1 MALSPSTHSKPRRLV
16 GGVRDALDWP
26 LALARIQRPERGR
39 EELDQH
45 RSAPLLAPWDG
56 TRGSGCDA
64 RRLST
69 AGLSATWRTMQ
80 ASRAGAIRADAA
92 LRHGIMGNRRTPSR
106 VRARGGCSI
115 TSPASF
121 CYLIRSAAGQAVRI
135 RRFLL
140 FAMPQPFHAE
150 KPSAIIGQNPEEPV
164 QAGSPARSRSVRK
177 TDPWTISFR
186 TTEIVLQ
193 QSGRRIE
200 AGRSRGGQS

>member
-1 MALSPSTHSKPRRLV
+1 
-16 GGVRDALDWP
+16 
-26 LALARIQRPERGR
+26 LARIQRPERGR

-140 FAMPQPFHAE
+140 FAMPSHSTQRSRRRLSDRTRKNRYRRDHLRDHARSE
-150 KPSAIIGQNPEEPV
+150 KQIPGQSLFERRKSCYNNRV
-164 QAGSPARSRSVRK
+164 AGSRPDGREAARARENGGRK
-177 TDPWTISFR
+177 ILFESPVTH
-186 TTEIVLQ
+186 
-193 QSGRRIE
+193 
-200 AGRSRGGQS
+200 